1 MDTEYSLRAQAL
13 DVPCTS
19 TRGWSE
25 HRIGTRKTRRL
36 GGLSLSAMNHA
47 PLRRYYLARNGLLV
61 LRRYARSSPLALLA
75 NLPTLTQGL
84 AVLLLE
90 RDKLLK
96 LRCLGACGTAC
107 GDAAARWRPTARAC

>member
-1 MDTEYSLRAQAL
+1 
-13 DVPCTS
+13 
-19 TRGWSE
+19 
-25 HRIGTRKTRRL
+25 
-36 GGLSLSAMNHA
+36 MNHA

-96 LRCLGACGTAC
+96 LRCLGWGLWTAC
-107 GDAAARWRPTARAC
+107 GGAAAHWSATARAC

>member
-1 MDTEYSLRAQAL
+1 
-13 DVPCTS
+13 
-19 TRGWSE
+19 
-25 HRIGTRKTRRL
+25 
-36 GGLSLSAMNHA
+36 
-47 PLRRYYLARNGLLV
+47 LARNGLLV

-96 LRCLGACGTAC
+96 LRCLGWGLWDGLRGRGGALETN
-107 GDAAARWRPTARAC
+107 RPRLLKRLAGPAVASVASGKAKA